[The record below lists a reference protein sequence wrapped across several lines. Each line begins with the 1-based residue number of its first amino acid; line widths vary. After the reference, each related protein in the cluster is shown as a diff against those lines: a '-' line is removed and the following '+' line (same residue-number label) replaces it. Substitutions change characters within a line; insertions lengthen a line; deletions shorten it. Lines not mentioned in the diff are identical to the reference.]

1 MGVDSM
7 VDIFKIFEDLEN
19 EALESK
25 IKLSQTTED
34 NKSAEYS
41 EEPET
46 ISQVSSEDSLI
57 KDSQGSSQS
66 SQTNTTSKEVIT
78 NELQQESVSTD

>member
-1 MGVDSM
+1 M

-25 IKLSQTTED
+25 VKLSQTTED

-46 ISQVSSEDSLI
+46 ISQVSSEDSLT
-57 KDSQGSSQS
+57 KDSQGSLEN

-78 NELQQESVSTD
+78 NELQQESVPTD

>member
-1 MGVDSM
+1 M

-34 NKSAEYS
+34 NNKSAEYS

-46 ISQVSSEDSLI
+46 ISQVSSEDSLT
-57 KDSQGSSQS
+57 KDSQGSLEN
-66 SQTNTTSKEVIT
+66 SQTNTTSKKEVIT
-78 NELQQESVSTD
+78 NELQQESVPTD

>member
-1 MGVDSM
+1 M

-46 ISQVSSEDSLI
+46 ISQVSSEDSLT
-57 KDSQGSSQS
+57 KDSQGSLDN
-66 SQTNTTSKEVIT
+66 SQTNTTSKEVIN
-78 NELQQESVSTD
+78 NELQQESVETD

>member
-1 MGVDSM
+1 M

-25 IKLSQTTED
+25 IKLSQTTEE

-46 ISQVSSEDSLI
+46 ISQVSSEDSLT
-57 KDSQGSSQS
+57 KDSQGSSDN
-66 SQTNTTSKEVIT
+66 SQTNTTSTKEVIK
-78 NELQQESVSTD
+78 NELQQESVQTD

>member
-1 MGVDSM
+1 M

-34 NKSAEYS
+34 NKSSATYS

-46 ISQVSSEDSLI
+46 ISQVSSEDSLT
-57 KDSQGSSQS
+57 KDSQGSLNT
-66 SQTNTTSKEVIT
+66 SQTEVGEIK
-78 NELQQESVSTD
+78 NELQQESVQTD

>member
-1 MGVDSM
+1 M

-46 ISQVSSEDSLI
+46 ISQVSSEDSLT
-57 KDSQGSSQS
+57 KDSQGSLNT
-66 SQTNTTSKEVIT
+66 SQTEVGEIK

>member
-1 MGVDSM
+1 M

-34 NKSAEYS
+34 NNKSAEYS

-46 ISQVSSEDSLI
+46 ISQVSSEDSLT
-57 KDSQGSSQS
+57 KDSQGSLEN

-78 NELQQESVSTD
+78 NELQQESVPTD